1 MNGNLKL
8 KNSIYFVCFK
18 TYFDSLKGW
27 FSFVPIFV
35 VMKMYVLVIY
45 FNLGDMMS
53 RIAAFVL
60 LIGLAY
66 VSSKSIIKPSVK
78 SEVKSEY
85 TFHVL
90 GDPMQSV
97 LL

>member
-35 VMKMYVLVIY
+35 VIKIFV
-45 FNLGDMMS
+45 S
-53 RIAAFVL
+53 IAL
-60 LIGLAY
+60 EKGLFSQNWITM
-66 VSSKSIIKPSVK
+66 VNEI
-78 SEVKSEY
+78 
-85 TFHVL
+85 
-90 GDPMQSV
+90 QSV
-97 LL
+97 T